1 MPPSSDSSTTVAGQ
15 QFQALQFDRASGQL
29 TGASL
34 PVRAAVAA
42 LRAGSIATKSVGHR
56 GYGIGCR
63 VVGSIMTSRE
73 LLVRLN
79 EDALFAM
86 PLCDAY
92 WSRLLNCSYHYEQ
105 EIEAFLSAARHDH
118 YTFVDC
124 GANFG
129 YWSILASSRAFGAQR
144 AIAIEAS
151 GPNVEQLKR
160 NAELN
165 GNRFHCQH
173 AALAGRSGDYVRIK
187 GAKHEKFAT
196 VPLAR
201 AEPGCVETVSLDGLV
216 EAGLIDASVPVVVK
230 LDVEGVEIEA
240 LRGGGGLLAG
250 DCVVI
255 CEEHGS
261 DKTHAVSRY
270 LAEQTSLKRFIF
282 DEDNGVFMQ
291 LDQLERLARMKKHAW
306 VGYNVFATSSE
317 HWSERLL
324 SARWISK

>member
-1 MPPSSDSSTTVAGQ
+1 MPPLADSSATLAREQ
-15 QFQALQFDRASGQL
+15 PEPLLFDRVSGRL
-29 TGASL
+29 TGASTL
-34 PVRAAVAA
+34 VRAAVAA
-42 LRAGSIATKSVGHR
+42 LRAGSAATKHVGHR

-63 VVGSIMTSRE
+63 AVGSVMTSRE

-86 PLCDAY
+86 PFCDAY
-92 WSRLLNCSYHYEQ
+92 WSRLLNCNYDYEQ
-105 EIEAFLSAARHDH
+105 EIEAFLRAARHDH

-129 YWSILASSRAFGAQR
+129 YWSVLVTSHSFGAQK

-165 GNRFHCQH
+165 GNRFRYLH
-173 AALAGRSGDYVRIK
+173 AALAGRGGDFVRIR

-201 AEPGCVETVSLDGLV
+201 AEPGCVETVSLDGLA
-216 EAGLIDASVPVVVK
+216 EAGLLDASAPVVIK
-230 LDVEGVEIEA
+230 LDVEGVEIET
-240 LRGGGGLLAG
+240 LRGGSGLLAG

-270 LAEQTSLKRFIF
+270 LAEQTSLERYIF
-282 DEDNGVFMQ
+282 DEENGVFME
-291 LDQLERLARMKKHAW
+291 LDQLEGLARMKKHAW
-306 VGYNVFATSSE
+306 VGYNVFATSSK

>member
-1 MPPSSDSSTTVAGQ
+1 MPPSTASSGTLAREQ
-15 QFQALQFDRASGQL
+15 PEPLLFDRASGQL
-29 TGASL
+29 TGASPL
-34 PVRAAVAA
+34 VRAAVAA
-42 LRAGSIATKSVGHR
+42 LRAGSAATKPVGHR

-63 VVGSIMTSRE
+63 VVGSIMVPRE

-79 EDALFAM
+79 EDALFDM
-86 PLCDAY
+86 PFCDAY

-105 EIEAFLSAARHDH
+105 EIEALLRAARHDR

-129 YWSILASSRAFGAQR
+129 YWSILASSRAFGVQQ

-151 GPNVEQLKR
+151 GPNLEQLKR

-165 GNRFHCQH
+165 GNRFHCLH
-173 AALAGRSGDYVRIK
+173 AALAGRSGDFVRIH
-187 GAKHEKFAT
+187 GARHEKLAT

-201 AEPGCVETVSLDGLV
+201 SEPGCVETVSLDGLV

-270 LAEQTSLKRFIF
+270 LAEQTSLRRFIF

-291 LDQLERLARMKKHAW
+291 LDQLEGLARMKKHAW

-324 SARWISK
+324 SARWPFK

>member
-1 MPPSSDSSTTVAGQ
+1 MPPSADTSATLAREQ
-15 QFQALQFDRASGQL
+15 PEPLLFDRASGQL
-29 TGASL
+29 TGASPL
-34 PVRAAVAA
+34 LRAAVAT
-42 LRAGSIATKSVGHR
+42 LRAGSAATKPVGHR

-63 VVGSIMTSRE
+63 VVGSIMAPRE

-86 PLCDAY
+86 PFCDAY
-92 WSRLLNCSYHYEQ
+92 WSRLLNCNYDYEQ
-105 EIEAFLSAARHDH
+105 EIEAFLRAARHDR

-129 YWSILASSRAFGAQR
+129 YWSILASSRAFGAQQ
-144 AIAIEAS
+144 AVAIEAS
-151 GPNVEQLKR
+151 RPNVEQLKR

-165 GNRFHCQH
+165 GNRFRYLH
-173 AALAGRSGDYVRIK
+173 AALAGRSGDFVRIH
-187 GAKHEKFAT
+187 GARHEKIAT

-201 AEPGCVETVSLDGLV
+201 AEPGCVQTVSLDGLA
-216 EAGLIDASVPVVVK
+216 EAGLIDASVPLVIK

-240 LRGGGGLLAG
+240 LRGARGLLAG

-282 DEDNGVFMQ
+282 DEGNGVFMQ
-291 LDQLERLARMKKHAW
+291 LDQLEGLARMKKHSW

-324 SARWISK
+324 SASWTSK